1 MIRRRGFMTLL
12 GGAAAWPLA
21 ARAQEPPR
29 VRRVG
34 ILMAFSA
41 TDPDIRARVAA
52 FRQELGRLGWSDGN
66 LRIDERWPA
75 DDMDRVRADTAELI
89 SGKPE
94 VILVAGRRAVAV
106 CCCSDSRSSLS
117 SRVFSIAMT
126 A

>member
-1 MIRRRGFMTLL
+1 MRRREFTTL
-12 GGAAAWPLA
+12 GAAAAVWPFV

-66 LRIDERWPA
+66 LRIDER
-75 DDMDRVRADTAELI
+75 
-89 SGKPE
+89 
-94 VILVAGRRAVAV
+94 
-106 CCCSDSRSSLS
+106 
-117 SRVFSIAMT
+117 
-126 A
+126 